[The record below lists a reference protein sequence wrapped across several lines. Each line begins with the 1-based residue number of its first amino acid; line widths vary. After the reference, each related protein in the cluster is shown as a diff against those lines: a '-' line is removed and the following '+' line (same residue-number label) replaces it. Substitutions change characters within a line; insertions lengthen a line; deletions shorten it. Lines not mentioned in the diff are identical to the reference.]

1 MARYGTPSATANVA
15 GSGSAML
22 GDAFGPTFYVNTTAS
37 ATGNGKNPNHA
48 FLTMAEA
55 FAAIATLEAQRAH
68 SADNTT
74 IYWEGVISEQ
84 LTTPLSGESGVGVS
98 GLRIVALV
106 NGNNHHDDGA
116 RWTVPASPTAAT
128 PLLTIRGQGCVID
141 GGIWVGDATNATSC
155 IMLRRAE
162 SATYPDASHTIIRNI
177 RFFGAYTG
185 GAGVIDSGGN
195 SQITIEDCIF
205 EGLTEGIGFVTGAGI
220 AAPNRYVISNN
231 IFRDNTDHIDLP
243 CDMSVIQWNVM
254 DEATVNIDVGG
265 GLSGGNTVNHNA
277 FANAQANIKI
287 ADGYIAGTGD
297 IWEDNYATDAA
308 DYGVPD

>member
-1 MARYGTPSATANVA
+1 M
-15 GSGSAML
+15 
-22 GDAFGPTFYVNTTAS
+22 
-37 ATGNGKNPNHA
+37 
-48 FLTMAEA
+48 LTMDAAFDAMAVWEAAEA
-55 FAAIATLEAQRAH
+55 H
-68 SADNTT
+68 SSDNTT
-74 IYWEGVISEQ
+74 IYWAGVIAEQ

-116 RWTVPASPTAAT
+116 RWTAPASPTADT

-141 GGIWVGDATNATSC
+141 GGIWVADSTNATSA

-162 SATYPDASHTIIRNI
+162 SATYPDASHSIIRNI
-177 RFFGAYTG
+177 RFFGGYTG

-195 SQITIEDCIF
+195 SQITIEDCVS
-205 EGLTEGIGFVTGAGI
+205 EGLTEGIGSVSGAGI
-220 AAPNRYVISNN
+220 AAPNRYIIRNN

-243 CDMSVIQWNVM
+243 LDMGVVQWNVM
-254 DEATVNIDVGG
+254 DEATKNLDLAGAT
-265 GLSGGNTVNHNA
+265 GGNTVNHNA

-287 ADGYIAGTGD
+287 ADGYVAGTGD